1 MPDLSISEAAR
12 EVGLRPSAIRYYEDI
27 GILHPP
33 ARAGGQRRY
42 DAVALDRL
50 TIIQRAR
57 QLGFSL
63 REIRSLVIGF
73 DESVPASAR
82 WKEMSERKLAELD
95 RVAKEVERL
104 RGRLEAQSRCSC
116 ETLDECGRCTRE
128 AKGEV
133 EA

>member
-12 EVGLRPSAIRYYEDI
+12 EVGLRPSALRYYEDI

-33 ARAGGQRRY
+33 ARVGGRRRY

-63 REIRSLVIGF
+63 RDVRTLVIGF

-82 WKEMSERKLAELD
+82 WKELSTKKLAELD
-95 RVAKEVERL
+95 QMAAQIERL
-104 RGRLEAQSRCSC
+104 RNQLEAQSRCGC
-116 ETLDECGRCTRE
+116 ETLDECGRCTRVG
-128 AKGEV
+128 KDEV
-133 EA
+133 EE